1 MEGVYSDSISLFS
14 LNQLVIYLGHVLK
27 FDLSKELPEILVKN
41 KDSWTYSRPVSRGEA
56 WESIFF
62 LPFPEVSP
70 LCIENNSE
78 YKSYLVS
85 GILIGLWIRAY
96 C

>member
-14 LNQLVIYLGHVLK
+14 INQLVIYLGHVLK

-62 LPFPEVSP
+62 YHFLRSVPFA
-70 LCIENNSE
+70 L
-78 YKSYLVS
+78 KT
-85 GILIGLWIRAY
+85 ILNINPI
-96 C
+96 